1 MFDPKE
7 IKKDFP
13 IFKRKFKGKE
23 LVYLD
28 NAASSQ
34 KPKQVIDAMTDFYG
48 NHYANVHRGL
58 YTLSEEASE
67 MYDKARKKVS
77 EFVGA
82 ARPKEVIFTSGSTE
96 SLNMVAFSWGLN
108 NLKENDHIL
117 LTGAEHHS
125 NLVPWQVVAQK
136 TGAKIEAVSL
146 PQDSNKSLS
155 ALIKEKINDR
165 VKIVSIMHA
174 SNVTGEII
182 NIKEVVRAAQR
193 VGALVSVD
201 GAQAAPHIQVN
212 MQSLDCDFY
221 SFSAHKMLGPT
232 GIGALFV
239 KEALQ
244 KELSPLKYGGGM
256 IDVVDIERST
266 YAKPPEEFEAGTQNI
281 AGVVGFAA
289 AIDYLQNV
297 GMLDIRKHEIEL
309 NTYVLMKLDEVPDL
323 QVIGPKNPE
332 KRTGLVAFT
341 IKDTHAHDVA
351 AILNTEGIAV
361 RSGHHCTMPLH
372 KQLNIPASTR
382 ASYYLY
388 NDKEDID
395 KLVQGLYKA
404 IKILK

>member
-1 MFDPKE
+1 
-7 IKKDFP
+7 
-13 IFKRKFKGKE
+13 
-23 LVYLD
+23 
-28 NAASSQ
+28 
-34 KPKQVIDAMTDFYG
+34 
-48 NHYANVHRGL
+48 
-58 YTLSEEASE
+58 
-67 MYDKARKKVS
+67 
-77 EFVGA
+77 
-82 ARPKEVIFTSGSTE
+82 
-96 SLNMVAFSWGLN
+96 
-108 NLKENDHIL
+108 
-117 LTGAEHHS
+117 
-125 NLVPWQVVAQK
+125 
-136 TGAKIEAVSL
+136 
-146 PQDSNKSLS
+146 
-155 ALIKEKINDR
+155 
-165 VKIVSIMHA
+165 
-174 SNVTGEII
+174 
-182 NIKEVVRAAQR
+182 
-193 VGALVSVD
+193 
-201 GAQAAPHIQVN
+201 
-212 MQSLDCDFY
+212 
-221 SFSAHKMLGPT
+221 
-232 GIGALFV
+232 
-239 KEALQ
+239 
-244 KELSPLKYGGGM
+244 M

>member
-1 MFDPKE
+1 
-7 IKKDFP
+7 
-13 IFKRKFKGKE
+13 
-23 LVYLD
+23 
-28 NAASSQ
+28 
-34 KPKQVIDAMTDFYG
+34 
-48 NHYANVHRGL
+48 
-58 YTLSEEASE
+58 
-67 MYDKARKKVS
+67 
-77 EFVGA
+77 
-82 ARPKEVIFTSGSTE
+82 
-96 SLNMVAFSWGLN
+96 MVAFSWGLN

-232 GIGALFV
+232 GIGALLV